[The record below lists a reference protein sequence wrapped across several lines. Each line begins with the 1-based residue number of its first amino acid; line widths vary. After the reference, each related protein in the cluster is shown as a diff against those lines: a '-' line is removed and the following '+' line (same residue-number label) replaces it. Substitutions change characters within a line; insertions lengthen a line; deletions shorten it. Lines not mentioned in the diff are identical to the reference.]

1 MTMQTF
7 THHGLKLAYERRG
20 SGAPLVLIHGYPLDH
35 STWDKTASL
44 LARDFDL
51 ILPDVRGLGES
62 AAADAVYAMS
72 DLADDLAALLGH
84 LKINDAFVAGHSMGG
99 YIALA
104 FARAYPE
111 RLLGLALVSSQA
123 VADTPERKEGR
134 YASAKQ
140 VAETGV
146 GPVVEAMTPKLT
158 ADVHVQ
164 TYVRDLMSRQKPAG
178 LIGSLRAM
186 AERES
191 LVAALSDLECPI
203 LLIHGDAD
211 ALIPVERAREIKALI
226 PSAQLIELAGLGHMP
241 MMEDAVAVAS
251 ALKRFLA

>member
-1 MTMQTF
+1 MQTF
-7 THHGLKLAYERRG
+7 TRNGLGLAYERRG

-35 STWDKTASL
+35 STWDETASL

-62 AAADAVYAMS
+62 AASEAVYTMT
-72 DLADDLAALLGH
+72 DLAADLAALLEH
-84 LKINDAFVAGHSMGG
+84 LKIEKAFVTGHSMGG

-123 VADTPERKEGR
+123 VADAPERKEGR
-134 YASAKQ
+134 YASARQ

-146 GPVVEAMTPKLT
+146 GSVVEAMTPKLS
-158 ADVHVQ
+158 ADARVQ
-164 TYVRDLMSRQKPAG
+164 AYVRELMRRQKPAG
-178 LIGSLRAM
+178 VIGSLKAI
-186 AERES
+186 AERETLTS
-191 LVAALSDLECPI
+191 VLYDLECPI
-203 LLIHGDAD
+203 LLIHGNAD
-211 ALIPVERAREIKALI
+211 VLIPIERAREIKALV
-226 PSAQLIELAGLGHMP
+226 PSADLVELPGLGHMP
-241 MMEDAVAVAS
+241 MMEDPAAVAE

>member
-1 MTMQTF
+1 MQTF
-7 THHGLKLAYERRG
+7 THNGLELAYERRG
-20 SGAPLVLIHGYPLDH
+20 SGAPLALIHGYPLDH
-35 STWDKTASL
+35 STWDEAASL

-62 AAADAVYAMS
+62 AAAEDAYTMA
-72 DLADDLAALLGH
+72 DLASDLAALLDH
-84 LKINDAFVAGHSMGG
+84 LNIDKAYVAGHSMGG

-104 FARAYPE
+104 FARAHPH

-123 VADTPERKEGR
+123 AADTPERKEGR

-146 GPVVEAMTPKLT
+146 GSVVEAMTPKLS
-158 ADVHVQ
+158 ADARVQ
-164 TYVRDLMSRQKPAG
+164 AYVRELMGRQKPAG
-178 LIGSLRAM
+178 VIGSLKAM

-191 LVAALSDLECPI
+191 LVAALSDLPCPI

-211 ALIPVERAREIKALI
+211 VLIPVERAREVKALV
-226 PSAQLIELAGLGHMP
+226 PSADLVELPGLGHMP
-241 MMEDAVAVAS
+241 MMESPAAVAE
-251 ALKRFLA
+251 ALRRFLV

>member
-1 MTMQTF
+1 MQTF
-7 THHGLKLAYERRG
+7 TRNGLGLACERRG
-20 SGAPLVLIHGYPLDH
+20 SGPPLVLIHGYPLDH
-35 STWDKTASL
+35 STWDETASL

-62 AAADAVYAMS
+62 AASEAVYTMT
-72 DLADDLAALLGH
+72 DLAADLAALLEH
-84 LKINDAFVAGHSMGG
+84 LKIEKAFIAGHSMGG

-134 YASAKQ
+134 YASARQ

-146 GPVVEAMTPKLT
+146 GSVVEAMTPKLS
-158 ADVHVQ
+158 ADARVQ
-164 TYVRDLMSRQKPAG
+164 AYVRELMSRQKPAG
-178 LIGSLRAM
+178 VIGCLKAM
-186 AERES
+186 AERET
-191 LVAALSDLECPI
+191 LTWVLANLQCPI

-211 ALIPVERAREIKALI
+211 VLIPIERAREIKALVS
-226 PSAQLIELAGLGHMP
+226 SADLVELPGLGHMP
-241 MMEDAVAVAS
+241 MMEDPAAVAE